1 MRAESDNFLLYWQ
14 RHIIITLAF
23 IVNKK
28 RNNTIYKLGKVDDRI
43 QILQLAGSRHK
54 RKTEIEVRKMVLHF
68 KLTTN
73 LKIRLQNSR
82 NILGCL

>member
-68 KLTTN
+68 KQQISRLDC
-73 LKIRLQNSR
+73 KIVETF
-82 NILGCL
+82 

>member
-28 RNNTIYKLGKVDDRI
+28 RDNTIYKLGKVDDRI

>member
-14 RHIIITLAF
+14 RHIIITRAF

>member
-14 RHIIITLAF
+14 RHIIITLAL

>member
-28 RNNTIYKLGKVDDRI
+28 RNNTIYKLGEVDVRI